1 MLDICACFCKGHF
14 AFRNIS
20 VSRDPESPSVSWAL
34 NPIRHETTDLPLL
47 GRHYRLFKRGSTNG
61 RKRGRQFQTSCKGCT
76 QPWTE
81 SHQGH
86 KRFPDSFWFFN
97 AGKSHTLHR
106 LITGDI
112 HHVAI
117 IGKPTFFFLSMLWET
132 FVKMEAVQSISPILP
147 NTAKTQYICTHS
159 SNLIPLTRPRKHKGM
174 TVVCWGWKQPGR
186 KYRPHTER
194 AHAADWSL
202 SGRIHRIDRCG
213 EHTVT
218 R

>member
-117 IGKPTFFFLSMLWET
+117 IGKPTFFSFNAMRTICKDGGSPVHLSH
-132 FVKMEAVQSISPILP
+132 SPKHCQ
-147 NTAKTQYICTHS
+147 NTIY
-159 SNLIPLTRPRKHKGM
+159 M
-174 TVVCWGWKQPGR
+174 
-186 KYRPHTER
+186 HT
-194 AHAADWSL
+194 L
-202 SGRIHRIDRCG
+202 L
-213 EHTVT
+213 
-218 R
+218 

>member
-1 MLDICACFCKGHF
+1 MWLQDVKSLLLSSWNMCRFVTEVYRLNNKNILKPTECDHTFITMLDICACFCKGHF

-117 IGKPTFFFLSMLWET
+117 IGKPTFFSFNAMRTICKDGGSPVHLSH
-132 FVKMEAVQSISPILP
+132 SPKYCQ
-147 NTAKTQYICTHS
+147 NTIY
-159 SNLIPLTRPRKHKGM
+159 M
-174 TVVCWGWKQPGR
+174 
-186 KYRPHTER
+186 HT
-194 AHAADWSL
+194 L
-202 SGRIHRIDRCG
+202 L
-213 EHTVT
+213 
-218 R
+218 